1 MITRHCV
8 SWSVITGLNVIIT
21 HAAGILSRWVDG
33 KRKRWCKRATPHLPR
48 ERSFNGKAID
58 IKGCISTEGRRMWEN
73 LRQRPVDLLLHYY
86 DTHASVFS
94 SNPQVYTRLKNAY
107 YPRSSRIAGE
117 KISGAGYGFYRGILP
132 AYKAMSMNHW
142 RCWNKIVRFV
152 RGRERS
158 VHYKYYDIDNRK
170 EWLLLQRIKDRF
182 DPGIFL

>member
-1 MITRHCV
+1 MRIVERYYRLKRNNHPRGGDTLAV
-8 SWSVITGLNVIIT
+8 SRRKKETMMQTGDATL
-21 HAAGILSRWVDG
+21 ASRTLVQRQGHRYKRLYLDRRPPHVG
-33 KRKRWCKRATPHLPR
+33 KL
-48 ERSFNGKAID
+48 E
-58 IKGCISTEGRRMWEN
+58 TETGR
-73 LRQRPVDLLLHYY
+73 PTTT

-117 KISGAGYGFYRGILP
+117 KISGAGYGIYRGILP